1 MAPLLTERGL
11 FVEGKT
17 NHICC
22 KLRKNQIQG
31 KVASQILN
39 SLHQV
44 MLIKICCLCVRSTVF
59 RDAKYHSISL
69 IFYIYTAQKLRRKYL
84 REFLRLLYRKRHHAV
99 DLHDQHTCTREHAI
113 SAEVSHW
120 SVLTLSC
127 FLRGRR
133 HKKISRKQ

>member
-1 MAPLLTERGL
+1 MKALSVYNLQMVLLLRALNTWLLFCKQIMAPLLTERGL

-59 RDAKYHSISL
+59 RDAKYHNISL

-99 DLHDQHTCTREHAI
+99 DLHD
-113 SAEVSHW
+113 
-120 SVLTLSC
+120 
-127 FLRGRR
+127 
-133 HKKISRKQ
+133 